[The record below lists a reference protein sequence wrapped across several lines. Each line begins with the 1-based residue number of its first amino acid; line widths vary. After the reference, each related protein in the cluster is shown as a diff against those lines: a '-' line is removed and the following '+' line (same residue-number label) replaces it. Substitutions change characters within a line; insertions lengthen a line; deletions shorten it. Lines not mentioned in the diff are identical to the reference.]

1 VSTGSSV
8 VEFASGV
15 GAAEQQRIAGV
26 LAALDLPVLRAGARV
41 EVLAGGAS
49 NANYV
54 LTASS
59 SERLVLRVA
68 KSAVERFGIDR
79 WRGADAQRSVASV
92 GLAPALLAAAL
103 PAGHAVSPFVD
114 GPLLDADAIRAPGM
128 LARVADTLRGIHAAP
143 AIDGAFSIF
152 ADQRRY
158 AATARDEGLRL
169 PDDFDELMVH
179 AAAAEAVFDAAAIRP
194 VLCHN
199 DLQLQNLV
207 VQDDRIVVL
216 DWEYA
221 GMGNPYFDLGGVT
234 VNAELDGAER
244 EALLAAYFGA
254 VRAADAA
261 RLELMLY
268 MSALREATWA
278 VIAEPVL
285 ELDWDYQAWAAD
297 YYDRCRRGVPGVR
310 RALEA
315 AR

>member
-1 VSTGSSV
+1 MS
-8 VEFASGV
+8 
-15 GAAEQQRIAGV
+15 
-26 LAALDLPVLRAGARV
+26 L
-41 EVLAGGAS
+41 
-49 NANYV
+49 
-54 LTASS
+54 
-59 SERLVLRVA
+59 
-68 KSAVERFGIDR
+68 
-79 WRGADAQRSVASV
+79 
-92 GLAPALLAAAL
+92 
-103 PAGHAVSPFVD
+103 
-114 GPLLDADAIRAPGM
+114 
-128 LARVADTLRGIHAAP
+128 
-143 AIDGAFSIF
+143 
-152 ADQRRY
+152 
-158 AATARDEGLRL
+158 
-169 PDDFDELMVH
+169 
-179 AAAAEAVFDAAAIRP
+179 AAAAEAAFDAAAIRP

-234 VNAELDGAER
+234 VNAELDADER
-244 EALLAAYFGA
+244 GALLAAYFGD
-254 VRAADAA
+254 VRAVDAA

-297 YYDRCRRGVPGVR
+297 YYDRCRRGVPGLR